1 MIASGF
7 TWFHLIPAVDK
18 DTLLDTVGLDHSY
31 VYIHT
36 TLACV
41 VLIGFAVLGRMGLER
56 AKAREGVEKY
66 FPDEKFS
73 PMLMGELLVDG
84 LRGLMRD
91 MLSNDDVRAFFP
103 LISGMFL
110 YIFTCNIMGIFPG
123 LLPPTDYINTNAGMA
138 AVSFL
143 VFNYV
148 GLSRDPVGY
157 IKHLWGPVALLGVLL
172 FPIEVLS
179 LFIRPFSLTVRLT
192 GNMFG
197 DHMVFTIMSGL
208 VPLILPVAL
217 LGLAILVSTIQAFI
231 FSLLTTVYI
240 GLSVPHHD
248 HDHDHAH

>member
-7 TWFHLIPAVDK
+7 TWFHLLPAVDE
-18 DTLLDTVGLDHSY
+18 DTLLASVGLDHTF

-36 TLACV
+36 VLACV
-41 VLIGFAVLGRMGLER
+41 VLIGFAVLGRIGLER
-56 AKAREGVEKY
+56 VKARDGIEKY
-66 FPDEKFS
+66 VPDQSFS
-73 PMLMGELLVDG
+73 PMLIGEVMVDG
-84 LRGLMRD
+84 LRGLMGD
-91 MLSNDDVRAFFP
+91 MLDSDDVRRFFP
-103 LISGMFL
+103 LVSGLFL
-110 YIFTCNIMGIFPG
+110 YIFTCNIMGIFSG
-123 LLPPTDYINTNAGMA
+123 FLPPTDWINTNAGLA
-138 AVSFL
+138 LTVFL
-143 VFNYV
+143 VFNFV

-157 IKHLWGPVALLGVLL
+157 IKHLWGPVWWLGVLL

-208 VPLILPVAL
+208 IPLLLPVAL

-248 HDHDHAH
+248 HDHDHH